1 VRIPMLCTISLFVIA
16 MLVLPGCSSRE
27 EVSALYILEELEA
40 ASAVGDPEEKV
51 ERLNIFT
58 ENHRNHPYRLLG
70 YERVLEVLVKD
81 MNDIERAQKFF
92 DDLLEKERD
101 IKIRGNLHFARFENL
116 WETDREAAIA
126 IARSL
131 LEGDERHY
139 RLFLYMGY
147 YLMDDEKQL
156 DLAERCLERARDL
169 ASHSIERNQAI
180 TMIGKIRSG
189 QGRKDDAVEILQGAR
204 GNPVAQRYLGELFW
218 DAGKK
223 EEALDAYIR
232 FVASYPGAREK
243 VSLDSLYALVYQGSS
258 DLDEMI
264 MDARIRDE
272 GPLPDEGFVDVEG
285 KSYRLTGYRGT
296 NLVVNIWSPT

>member
-1 VRIPMLCTISLFVIA
+1 MRTPMLCTITLFVIA

-27 EVSALYILEELEA
+27 EISALYILEELEA
-40 ASAVGDPEEKV
+40 ASAVSDPEEKV
-51 ERLNIFT
+51 ERLNIFI

-70 YERVLEVLVKD
+70 YEKVLEALVND
-81 MNDIERAQKFF
+81 MNDIERAQKYF
-92 DDLLEKERD
+92 DSVLEKERD
-101 IKIRGNLHFARFENL
+101 VKIRGNLHFGRFENL
-116 WETDREAAIA
+116 WETDREAATA

-131 LEGDERHY
+131 LEGNERYY

-147 YLMDDEKQL
+147 HLMDDEKQA
-156 DLAERCLERARDL
+156 DLAERCFERARDL